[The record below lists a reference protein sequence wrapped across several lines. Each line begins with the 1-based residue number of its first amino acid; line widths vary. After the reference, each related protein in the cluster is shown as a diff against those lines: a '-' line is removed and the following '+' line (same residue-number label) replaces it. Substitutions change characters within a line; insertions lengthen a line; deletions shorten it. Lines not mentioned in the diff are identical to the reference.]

1 MISLN
6 ETVKHATFGIGTVVD
21 CQGKYM
27 RVKFKTAEKTFVYPD
42 AFEKFLTLENG
53 TVSEEILADIAE
65 VKRQKQIIEAKKTE
79 EQIHTMTHGI
89 VIPGKEIS
97 LFENNDTESRL
108 KNEEPE
114 EL

>member
-1 MISLN
+1 MKNINTSITQL
-6 ETVKHATFGIGTVVD
+6 VDYATAHGLITEEDRAWAVNALLDKLGL
-21 CQGKYM
+21 
-27 RVKFKTAEKTFVYPD
+27 AEYTEEAAEP
-42 AFEKFLTLENG
+42 AAL
-53 TVSEEILADIAE
+53 EEILADIAE